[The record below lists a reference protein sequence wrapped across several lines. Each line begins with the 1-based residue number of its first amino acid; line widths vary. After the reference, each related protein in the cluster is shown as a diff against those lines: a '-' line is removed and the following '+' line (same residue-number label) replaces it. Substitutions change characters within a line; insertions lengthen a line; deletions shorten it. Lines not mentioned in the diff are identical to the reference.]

1 MNQHIR
7 SSNRTMTGVSNSAIA
22 PSGAER
28 PARRTE
34 TARAAWVAARRTA
47 GKPSIRKD
55 LAEKRAAVNACV
67 AVPDHLRKPPE
78 ATR

>member
-34 TARAAWVAARRTA
+34 TARAAWVARRTA

>member
-1 MNQHIR
+1 MNQHMR

-34 TARAAWVAARRTA
+34 TARATWVARRTA

-67 AVPDHLRKPPE
+67 AVPAHLRKPPE